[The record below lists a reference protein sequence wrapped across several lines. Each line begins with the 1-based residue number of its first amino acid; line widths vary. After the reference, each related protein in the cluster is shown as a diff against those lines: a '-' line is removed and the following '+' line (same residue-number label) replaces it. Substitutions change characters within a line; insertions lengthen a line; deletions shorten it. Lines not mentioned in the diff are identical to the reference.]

1 MVLFCD
7 SRLAVTYLKLRTGAG
22 NTSCLAMSRI
32 SPRLGIST
40 TMSSA
45 KLRNSCH
52 RSVRFRNWNLFS
64 LLWFVHCLCEFR
76 SLIAILVY
84 ANFPDFF
91 LV

>member
-1 MVLFCD
+1 MVLFRD

-32 SPRLGIST
+32 SPRPGIST
-40 TMSSA
+40 TTSSA

-52 RSVRFRNWNLFS
+52 RSVRFQNWNLFS
-64 LLWFVHCLCEFR
+64 LLWFVHCLFEFR
-76 SLIAILVY
+76 SSTAVLVFV
-84 ANFPDFF
+84 NFPEFF